1 MPVIATN
8 TASNTALRYLNLN
21 SSQESSTLS
30 KLASGSR
37 IVRASD
43 DAAGLAIGTRIKS
56 DVTSLGAAATNSS
69 QAQSIL
75 QIADGGLARIGDI
88 LQRMKALAV
97 QADSGT
103 VTATERSY
111 ISSEFTELQSEID
124 TIASATRYNNQSLL
138 DSNAAFSTAVSFMV
152 GTSTS
157 DTISVQ
163 ISSASASTLGVN
175 SISVGGS
182 GTSAAVSAISALDS
196 AISTISQ
203 MRASVGAVES
213 RFEFQSQSIATSNE
227 NLSSAQSVIMDADV
241 AEEKSSLSS
250 QDVKTQAAIAAL
262 TQANQL
268 PQNLLSL
275 LKS

>member
-37 IVRASD
+37 IVKASD
-43 DAAGLAIGTRIKS
+43 DAAGLAIGSRIKS
-56 DVTSLGAAATNSS
+56 DVTSLNQASTNSS

-138 DSNAAFSTAVSFMV
+138 DSSAAFSTAVTFMV

-163 ISSASASTLGVN
+163 ISAASGSALSVS
-175 SISVGGS
+175 SISVGGT

-196 AISTISQ
+196 AISSISQ
-203 MRASVGAVES
+203 MRASVGATES
-213 RFEFQSQSIATSNE
+213 RFEFQSQSISTSTE
-227 NLSSAQSVIMDADV
+227 NLSAAQSVIMDADV
-241 AEEKSSLSS
+241 ASEKSTLSS

-262 TQANQL
+262 TQANQM

>member
-43 DAAGLAIGTRIKS
+43 DAAGLAIGSRIKS
-56 DVTSLGAAATNSS
+56 DVTSLGAAATNAS

-111 ISSEFTELQSEID
+111 IASEFTQLQSEID

-138 DSNAAFSTAVSFMV
+138 NGTPAFASAVNFMV

-157 DTISVQ
+157 DTISIQ
-163 ISSASASTLGVN
+163 ISSASASTLGV
-175 SISVGGS
+175 SSVSVGGS
-182 GTSAAVSAISALDS
+182 TTTAAVSAISALDS

-203 MRASVGAVES
+203 MRASVGATES
-213 RFEFQSQSIATSNE
+213 RFEFQSQAIATSNE
-227 NLSSAQSVIMDADV
+227 NLSAAQSVIMDADV
-241 AEEKSSLSS
+241 AQEKSKLSS